1 MKLDFP
7 DDFIDRSINMKPSK
21 ATSIQGSLDLE
32 LSSKLSTQ
40 KIADIRSMFGII
52 PESDR
57 LFYENVF
64 AEAMITDAVK
74 TENINAT
81 KEHFKTKNSVTLNN
95 SIVKPK

>member
-21 ATSIQGSLDLE
+21 ATSIHLE